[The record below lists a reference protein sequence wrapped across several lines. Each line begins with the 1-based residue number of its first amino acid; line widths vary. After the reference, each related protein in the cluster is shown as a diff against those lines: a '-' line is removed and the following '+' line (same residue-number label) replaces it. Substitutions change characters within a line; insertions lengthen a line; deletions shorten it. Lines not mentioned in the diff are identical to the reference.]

1 MSLGGAA
8 MQNSPNSR
16 WDNAEDR
23 YALLPTPPVPAV
35 EPPVQNHPP
44 TDASN

>member
-1 MSLGGAA
+1 MNSGGAA

-16 WDNAEDR
+16 WDNAEDL

-35 EPPVQNHPP
+35 ESPMQNHHP